1 VQQLY
6 LRHPLNSLTTPAEV
20 HVLEL
25 YQRSSGQS
33 EAFGGSQG
41 RTGSAWSGRL
51 ALRRRFAFMRA
62 CKFVVHLE
70 GGRE

>member
-62 CKFVVHLE
+62 CKFVAHLE
-70 GGRE
+70 GVRE

>member
-1 VQQLY
+1 MQQLY
-6 LRHPLNSLTTPAEV
+6 LRHPLNSLTIPAEL

-33 EAFGGSQG
+33 EAFGGSLG

-62 CKFVVHLE
+62 CKFVAHLE
-70 GGRE
+70 GVRE

>member
-1 VQQLY
+1 L
-6 LRHPLNSLTTPAEV
+6 
-20 HVLEL
+20 
-25 YQRSSGQS
+25 
-33 EAFGGSQG
+33 GGSQG

-70 GGRE
+70 GERE